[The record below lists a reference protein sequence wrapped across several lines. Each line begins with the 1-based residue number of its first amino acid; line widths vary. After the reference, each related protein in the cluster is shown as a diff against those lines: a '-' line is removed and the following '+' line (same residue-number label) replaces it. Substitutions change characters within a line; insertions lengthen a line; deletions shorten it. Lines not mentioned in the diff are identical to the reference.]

1 MRSCLKSYYGNN
13 QHETGTCL
21 SAPRKEKCGS
31 LKIEWNWKL
40 AEFIREYE
48 KEILMCEKKAY
59 VLLPVVNSYVN
70 TSIRIISLSLAR
82 KPRGLTVIEFLLF
95 IFFYG

>member
-1 MRSCLKSYYGNN
+1 
-13 QHETGTCL
+13 
-21 SAPRKEKCGS
+21 
-31 LKIEWNWKL
+31 
-40 AEFIREYE
+40 
-48 KEILMCEKKAY
+48 MCEKKAY

-95 IFFYG
+95 IFFTGEERETYLHEESRNLPLIWQETGINN

>member
-1 MRSCLKSYYGNN
+1 
-13 QHETGTCL
+13 
-21 SAPRKEKCGS
+21 
-31 LKIEWNWKL
+31 
-40 AEFIREYE
+40 
-48 KEILMCEKKAY
+48 MCEKIAY

-95 IFFYG
+95 IFFLRVKREKLTCLKKVETYRSFGRKLK

>member
-1 MRSCLKSYYGNN
+1 
-13 QHETGTCL
+13 
-21 SAPRKEKCGS
+21 
-31 LKIEWNWKL
+31 
-40 AEFIREYE
+40 
-48 KEILMCEKKAY
+48 MCEKIAY

-95 IFFYG
+95 IFFTGEERETYLLEESRNLPLIWQETKINN

>member
-1 MRSCLKSYYGNN
+1 
-13 QHETGTCL
+13 
-21 SAPRKEKCGS
+21 
-31 LKIEWNWKL
+31 
-40 AEFIREYE
+40 
-48 KEILMCEKKAY
+48 MCEKIAY

-95 IFFYG
+95 IFLRVKREKLTCLKKVETYRSFGRKLK

>member
-1 MRSCLKSYYGNN
+1 
-13 QHETGTCL
+13 
-21 SAPRKEKCGS
+21 
-31 LKIEWNWKL
+31 
-40 AEFIREYE
+40 
-48 KEILMCEKKAY
+48 MCEKKAY

-95 IFFYG
+95 IFFTGEERETYLLEESRNLPLIWQETGINN